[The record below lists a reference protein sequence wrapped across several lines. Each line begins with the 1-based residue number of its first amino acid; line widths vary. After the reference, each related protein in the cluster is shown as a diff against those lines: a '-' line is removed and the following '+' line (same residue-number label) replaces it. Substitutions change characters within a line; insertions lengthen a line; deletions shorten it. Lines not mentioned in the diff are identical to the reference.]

1 MARLT
6 IDTGTLG
13 NPATGD
19 TLRTAMTKA
28 NTNFAELYTDLAATT
43 SSNGNLTNADTNGDV
58 KIFANGTGIIEI
70 DRLSINNTSITSL
83 DTNADI
89 TLTPNGTGNVK
100 LGNFTFN
107 ADQTVGAGQ
116 DNYVMT
122 YDHSTQTIGL
132 EASAGGASGITF
144 TGDDSAGISIADG
157 GQLYIQGGTGI
168 TTSANSDGTITIT
181 ASGGSGLQSRTTK
194 AGSASIQDGS
204 TSDIDITGFIGYAL
218 YKVQTSHAARVIVY
232 TSNQDRDADASRAEG
247 VDPTADAGV
256 IAEVITT
263 GAETVLI
270 SPGTIGYND
279 DSTVTTN
286 VPIRVTNKIGDS
298 ASTSITVTLHL
309 VQLES

>member
-6 IDTGTLG
+6 IDTGALG

-70 DRLSINNTSITSL
+70 DRLSINNTAITSL

-89 TLTPNGTGNVK
+89 TLTSNGTGNVV
-100 LGNFTFN
+100 LGNFTLN
-107 ADQTVGAGQ
+107 ADQSVGSGQ

-144 TGDDSAGISIADG
+144 TGDDSAGIAIADG

-204 TSDIDITGFIGYAL
+204 TTDIDITGFIGYAL

-270 SPGTIGYND
+270 SPGAIGYND

-286 VPIRVTNKIGDS
+286 IPIKVTNKIGDS

>member
-70 DRLSINNTSITSL
+70 DRLSINNTAITSL

-89 TLTPNGTGNVK
+89 TLTPNGTGNVV
-100 LGNFTFN
+100 LGNFTLN
-107 ADQTVGAGQ
+107 ADQSVGSGQ

-122 YDHSTQTIGL
+122 YDHSTQTI

-144 TGDDSAGISIADG
+144 TGDDSAGIAIADG

-204 TSDIDITGFIGYAL
+204 TTDIDITGFIGYAL

-270 SPGTIGYND
+270 SPGAIGYND

-286 VPIRVTNKIGDS
+286 IPIKVTNKIGDS